1 MRGWYVLALVVSLA
15 GVALLDARHR
25 LFVWHRP
32 RRALA
37 VLAVGV
43 TLFLCWDAV
52 AIARGIFERGRGD
65 ALLGVEVAPHL
76 PVEELV
82 FVTFF
87 SYLTMVVFTGTL
99 RLLPTR
105 EAGS

>member
-1 MRGWYVLALVVSLA
+1 MKGWYLVVLLVSLA
-15 GVALLDARHR
+15 GVMLLDARHR
-25 LFVWHRP
+25 LFVWDRP

-43 TLFLCWDAV
+43 ALFLTWDV
-52 AIARGIFERGRGD
+52 LAIGRGFYERGRSD
-65 ALLGVEVAPHL
+65 ALLGAELAPHL

-87 SYLTMVVFTGTL
+87 AYLTMVVFTGTH
-99 RLLPTR
+99 RLVSGGVGTR
-105 EAGS
+105 

>member
-1 MRGWYVLALVVSLA
+1 MRGWYLVALLVSLA

-32 RRALA
+32 RRALT
-37 VLAVGV
+37 VVAVGAG
-43 TLFLCWDAV
+43 LFLCWDAV
-52 AIARGIFERGRGD
+52 AIAAGMFERGRGA
-65 ALLGVEVAPHL
+65 ALLGIEVAPHL

-87 SYLTMVVFTGTL
+87 SYLTMVVFTATH
-99 RLLPTR
+99 RLVAAR
-105 EAGS
+105 EPGS

>member
-1 MRGWYVLALVVSLA
+1 MTGWYLVALLVSLA
-15 GVALLDARHR
+15 GVAAIDARHR
-25 LFVWHRP
+25 LFAWAHP

-43 TLFLCWDAV
+43 SLFLVWDAV
-52 AIARGIFERGRGD
+52 AIAGGFYERGRGD
-65 ALLGVEVAPHL
+65 TLLGIEVAPHL

-87 SYLTMVVFTGTL
+87 SYLAMVVFTGAH
-99 RLLPTR
+99 RLVAGR
-105 EAGS
+105 AAGS